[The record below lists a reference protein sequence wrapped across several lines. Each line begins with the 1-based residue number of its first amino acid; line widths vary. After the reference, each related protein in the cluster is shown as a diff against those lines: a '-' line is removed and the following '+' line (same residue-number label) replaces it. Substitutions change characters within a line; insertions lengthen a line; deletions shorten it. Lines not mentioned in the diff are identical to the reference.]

1 MSLLFFLFLSSY
13 LCIIIPS
20 NPREW
25 IDFITKNNSFDS
37 SHMIN
42 DIYIN
47 RIENIIMV
55 KTLDSHSEWMFNTDD
70 MYCNSTFHFFYNAD
84 STIGSS
90 AQVDMNF
97 KLTYYKYVRYTL
109 LNKMKEINTNN
120 LYLVGDG
127 IGSIYLLM
135 AAFEIDIP
143 ISEIITYNSPRAGNK
158 IFSNYISNKTKY
170 TRIVDRDNKLNY
182 YPKKSNN
189 CQHSGYEWIYFK
201 STDELYLCHH
211 DKDAL

>member
-1 MSLLFFLFLSSY
+1 M
-13 LCIIIPS
+13 IPS
-20 NPREW
+20 HPREW
-25 IDFITKNNSFDS
+25 IDFITKNNTFES
-37 SHMIN
+37 SDIIN

-55 KTLDSHSEWMFNTDD
+55 KTLDSQSEWMLNTDD
-70 MYCNSTFHFFYNAD
+70 IYCNSTFHFFYDND
-84 STIGSS
+84 NSVGSS

-97 KLTYYKYVRYTL
+97 KLTYYKYIRYIL
-109 LNKMKEINTNN
+109 LNKMKDIKTND
-120 LYLVGDG
+120 LYLVGEG

-135 AAFEIDIP
+135 AAFDTEHH
-143 ISEIITYNSPRAGNK
+143 ISEIVTFNSPRAGNK

-189 CQHSGYEWIYFK
+189 CQHSGQEWIYFK
-201 STDELYLCHH
+201 STNELYLCHH
-211 DKDAL
+211 DKDVL